1 MLPSKLFLD
10 KETSFWACVRW
21 IGNELGYAKRKEIV
35 VPSIDDIK
43 KCISDISEL
52 NGSAEQISMCD
63 EVQKYLKTL
72 ALKKDITRH
81 TFRHTFF

>member
-35 VPSIDDIK
+35 VPSIDEIK
-43 KCISDISEL
+43 R
-52 NGSAEQISMCD
+52 NN
-63 EVQKYLKTL
+63 
-72 ALKKDITRH
+72 
-81 TFRHTFF
+81 